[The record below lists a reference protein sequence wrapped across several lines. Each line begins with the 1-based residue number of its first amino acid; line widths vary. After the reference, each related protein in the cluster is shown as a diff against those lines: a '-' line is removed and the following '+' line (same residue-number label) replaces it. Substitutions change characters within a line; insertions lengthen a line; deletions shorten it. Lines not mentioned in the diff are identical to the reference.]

1 MKKHENLRFYLYIG
15 LFLILVGLLLGSS
28 HFIKYWQQ
36 KNSQPVF
43 AQSTGQSS
51 TAPAKAT
58 LSGFPAHISIPSVDI
73 SVDIDPGYYNTKSQE
88 WSLSLTKA
96 EYATITPLAN
106 NGGGNT
112 FIYGHNRWAVFYK
125 LLKVQPGDQAI
136 VTTTNNHTFTYQMTS
151 ERDTKPTDTSLF
163 TYKGPPILTLQTC
176 SGFWYQNRSLF
187 VFKLVQAA

>member
-1 MKKHENLRFYLYIG
+1 MKHEKLRFYVFIG
-15 LFLILVGLLLGSS
+15 LFLILAGLLMGSG
-28 HFIKYWQQ
+28 HFIQYWQQ

-43 AQSTGQSS
+43 AQSIPQS
-51 TAPAKAT
+51 TAPSKAT
-58 LSGFPAHISIPSVDI
+58 ISGFPAHITIPSVDI
-73 SVDIDPGYYNTKSQE
+73 SVDIDPGYYNTKSQQ

-125 LLKVQPGDQAI
+125 LLKVQAGDQAI
-136 VTTTNNHTFTYQMTS
+136 VTTTNNHTFTYQMS
-151 ERDTKPTDTSLF
+151 AERDTKPTDTSLF

-187 VFKLVQAA
+187 VFKLVKAA